1 MDGTR
6 QDTENARGR
15 SPLPRAASTAS
26 FPRGSVRRLV
36 VRLMTVS
43 SRRPELPV
51 ASRGPA
57 GSGTVSATRRHADPC
72 RPDRRGTGLHAWW
85 SPGFGPAPGSRDRLP
100 GGHARRGHSLSS
112 LSPSHNLR
120 QASPL
125 RWTLEV
131 TGERCVCPSRRGR
144 PRTPGS
150 QACRLSFRG
159 QAGLPGGPCAV
170 SPPSWLCAQGPS
182 GPAWP
187 HPGRVSLEEPLT
199 FCDLR
204 SPHLEN
210 RHRDVYSTGHTK

>member
-100 GGHARRGHSLSS
+100 AVTLAEVTRSLPFRPPTTSAKRPLCAGLWKSQASGAFVPHAAAARTPRGARPAACPSEGRPGSPGGHAQCRRPAGCALRGPRVLLGLTLAGCPWKSLL
-112 LSPSHNLR
+112 LS
-120 QASPL
+120 
-125 RWTLEV
+125 V
-131 TGERCVCPSRRGR
+131 T
-144 PRTPGS
+144 
-150 QACRLSFRG
+150 F
-159 QAGLPGGPCAV
+159 GL
-170 SPPSWLCAQGPS
+170 LI
-182 GPAWP
+182 
-187 HPGRVSLEEPLT
+187 
-199 FCDLR
+199 
-204 SPHLEN
+204 
-210 RHRDVYSTGHTK
+210 

>member
-112 LSPSHNLR
+112 LSPSHK
-120 QASPL
+120 PP
-125 RWTLEV
+125 
-131 TGERCVCPSRRGR
+131 PSVPSALDSGSHRR
-144 PRTPGS
+144 
-150 QACRLSFRG
+150 AVRLSLTPRPP
-159 QAGLPGGPCAV
+159 ALPGGPRAV
-170 SPPSWLCAQGPS
+170 SPPSRLCAQGPS

-187 HPGRVSLEEPLT
+187 HPGQVSLEEPLT

>member
-112 LSPSHNLR
+112 LSPSHKPPPSVPSALDSGSHR
-120 QASPL
+120 RAVRLSLTPRPPAHPGEPGLPPVLPRAGRAPRGATRSVAAQPAVRSGGLGSCLASPWPGVL
-125 RWTLEV
+125 
-131 TGERCVCPSRRGR
+131 GR
-144 PRTPGS
+144 AS
-150 QACRLSFRG
+150 YFL
-159 QAGLPGGPCAV
+159 
-170 SPPSWLCAQGPS
+170 
-182 GPAWP
+182 
-187 HPGRVSLEEPLT
+187 
-199 FCDLR
+199 
-204 SPHLEN
+204 
-210 RHRDVYSTGHTK
+210 